1 MAGKKRV
8 LISIVTRKKMTEEP
22 YGRNILSL
30 FYDKYPLLAPQYAN
44 FYEPINKPINNP
56 DEALEFWEDEEFM
69 GRRRNAVVGS
79 WNVSEDIDRIG
90 RLIFEY
96 NWDAKTDWF
105 KLFQELI
112 DLTEAYFG
120 YVHVFTDREREPAAV
135 GSAIFGFTRGM
146 AGFHLKKG
154 IPNLG
159 WAHYFGEEYVK
170 ELDISLLEKNG
181 FKVQKLGDGY
191 VFQLTD
197 NLSDVIDNY
206 DHFDERRKVLKSLF
220 RPDLFQKYEPY
231 G

>member
-1 MAGKKRV
+1 MAGKKHL
-8 LISIVTRKKMTEEP
+8 LISIVTRKKMIEEP

-56 DEALEFWEDEEFM
+56 DEALEYWEDEEFL

-79 WNVSEDIDRIG
+79 WYISPDRIKEG
-90 RLIFEY
+90 WLTFKY
-96 NWDAKTDWF
+96 NWRSKIDWF
-105 KLFQELI
+105 KLFQELMT
-112 DLTEAYFG
+112 LTEGYFG
-120 YVHVFTDREREPAAV
+120 YVHVITDTEREPAGA
-135 GSAIFGFTRGM
+135 GSAICCFLYGTPGV
-146 AGFHLKKG
+146 HLKKG

-170 ELDISLLEKNG
+170 ELDIPLLEKNG

-206 DHFDERRKVLKSLF
+206 DHFDERRKVMKSLF